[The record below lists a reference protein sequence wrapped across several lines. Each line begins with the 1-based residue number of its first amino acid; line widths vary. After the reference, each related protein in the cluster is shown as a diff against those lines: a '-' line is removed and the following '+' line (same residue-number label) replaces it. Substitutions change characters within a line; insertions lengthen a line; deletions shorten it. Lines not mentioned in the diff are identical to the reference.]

1 MPTEITVALIG
12 LAGVIYT
19 ATLTWM
25 YQREKK
31 EARTDREIADQTIA
45 TLRVVV
51 DTSGCSSPSCP
62 QRSPAPATISTASP
76 AGNDGPANASLPNSS

>member
-19 ATLTWM
+19 ATLTWL

-31 EARTDREIADQTIA
+31 ESRKDRLIADQTIA

-62 QRSPAPATISTASP
+62 QSSPAQVITSTASG
-76 AGNDGPANASLPNSS
+76 AGSAGPASGSSPSKS